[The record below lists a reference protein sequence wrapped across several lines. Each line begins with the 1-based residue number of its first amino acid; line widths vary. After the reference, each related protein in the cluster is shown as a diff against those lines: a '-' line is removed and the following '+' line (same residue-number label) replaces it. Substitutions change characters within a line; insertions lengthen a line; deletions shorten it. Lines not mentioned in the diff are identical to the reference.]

1 MKQGTAMDPHPK
13 EETPPEE
20 KPVEKTVDGEESEDL
35 NTDPGPDE
43 EEVPEDENDL
53 VAATS
58 KLSKKLRK

>member
-1 MKQGTAMDPHPK
+1 MKHGTAMDPHPK
-13 EETPPEE
+13 EETPTEE

-43 EEVPEDENDL
+43 DPPEDENDL